1 MEFRISDD
9 AGNDSLSMVVL
20 KKGQRLAD
28 GSWHQVHLIYGE
40 NDVSL
45 TVDYGRPEYIVFQQS
60 SPLKILQEDSVI
72 VIGAGYS
79 QPGLVSIS
87 NQNSLRP

>member
-9 AGNDSLSMVVL
+9 AGNDSLSMVVV

-28 GSWHQVHLIYGE
+28 GSWHQVRLAYGE

-45 TVDYGRPEYIVFQQS
+45 TIDYGRPEYFIFQHAPS
-60 SPLKILQEDSVI
+60 LNALEEDSVI

-79 QPGLVSIS
+79 QPGKLVS
-87 NQNSLRP
+87 NK